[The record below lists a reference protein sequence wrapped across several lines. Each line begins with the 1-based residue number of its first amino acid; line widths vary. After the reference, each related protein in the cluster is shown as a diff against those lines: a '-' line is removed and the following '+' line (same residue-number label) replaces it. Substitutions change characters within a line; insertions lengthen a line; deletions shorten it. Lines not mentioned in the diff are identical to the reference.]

1 MIKRDVVGCS
11 NETETVEMDLET
23 VRTDLASVY
32 WLIVP
37 QPDCTW
43 KGLTVCDSGQYI
55 AVVFINLN
63 ASLKC
68 TNKYQAQP
76 AEAPEAR

>member
-1 MIKRDVVGCS
+1 MSAD
-11 NETETVEMDLET
+11 
-23 VRTDLASVY
+23 SVPH
-32 WLIVP
+32 L
-37 QPDCTW
+37 DCTW